1 MIKTLYDFMAY
12 TQDKEKKYEVVDS
25 NTSFLKNGEIISY
38 VGTKSFDGDIDE
50 IVVFNHNKQD
60 EIILSYKKTLT
71 LIKEI

>member
-25 NTSFLKNGEIISY
+25 NTSFLENGEIISY
-38 VGTKSFDGDIDE
+38 LGTKSFDGDIDE